1 MYVTD
6 WETPYEAHGA
16 FPLTSSAIVGAD
28 DFWRRKP
35 PRCSNRFRGLP
46 EAIWAEETLPN
57 TLPTENK
64 SLAVSS

>member
-6 WETPYEAHGA
+6 WETPYEGLKPHEAHGA

-35 PRCSNRFRGLP
+35 PRDRQSVAP
-46 EAIWAEETLPN
+46 
-57 TLPTENK
+57 
-64 SLAVSS
+64 LACPSEPF